1 MDEIDNAYKFLMK
14 NLEQLESTGW
24 ITDKVAKGI
33 SIKYKFP
40 PGTSTVSLMMETELE
55 ADITKLMALISEVDL
70 FPRYVPFCFRA
81 NLI

>member
-1 MDEIDNAYKFLMK
+1 MK
-14 NLEQLESTGW
+14 NLEQLESKGW
-24 ITDKVAKGI
+24 ITDKVDKGI

-40 PGTSTVSLMMETELE
+40 PGTSTVSLMMETELD